1 MTMLLLWGDPGVLT
15 QVITN
20 LVMNSIIHAFEN
32 TDTRNIDI
40 EITTT
45 KQFLVLNYKDSG
57 CGIDQ
62 KDRDKV
68 FEPFFTTR
76 RDKGSSGLGMH
87 IVFNLVTQSLK
98 GTIDCVSNVS
108 KGTEFILK
116 FPADTRESSA

>member
-1 MTMLLLWGDPGVLT
+1 
-15 QVITN
+15 
-20 LVMNSIIHAFEN
+20 MNSIIHAFEN
-32 TDTRNIDI
+32 TDRRNIDI

-45 KQFLVLNYKDSG
+45 DQFLVLNYKDSG
-57 CGIDQ
+57 YGINQ

-87 IVFNLVTQSLK
+87 IVFNLVTQSLR
-98 GTIDCVSNVS
+98 GSIECVSNLGS
-108 KGTEFILK
+108 GTEFIVK